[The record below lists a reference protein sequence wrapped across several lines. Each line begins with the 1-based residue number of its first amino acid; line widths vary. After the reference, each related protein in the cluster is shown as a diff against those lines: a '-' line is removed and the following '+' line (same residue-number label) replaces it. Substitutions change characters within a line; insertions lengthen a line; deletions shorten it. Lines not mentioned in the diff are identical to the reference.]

1 MKTIRLLTA
10 GLLLAA
16 CAASASAQAVK
27 SDSGVY
33 VGIEGGMTTYLVSTN
48 EPFFKEWSE
57 SKNAG
62 ALRALIGYRF
72 NPNFALEMSYL
83 SLGDYELSS
92 PNVNG
97 RRARLSANTDLFD
110 LSVIYKFTQFVP
122 GFYLK
127 AGAMNST
134 VSLQYNEETSSG
146 RGRGRSAS
154 QSGYGYSFGLG
165 YEYDLTPHLSAN
177 AGFTRL
183 QRLGGS
189 WDDGDSVNANLYSAG
204 LKYRF

>member
-1 MKTIRLLTA
+1 MKTIRVLTA

-16 CAASASAQAVK
+16 CSSFASAQAVK

-33 VGIEGGMTTYLVSTN
+33 VGIEGGMTTYLVKTSD
-48 EPFFKEWSE
+48 PIRDWAE
-57 SKNAG
+57 SRNAG

-72 NPNFALEMSYL
+72 NPNVALEMSYL

-92 PNVNG
+92 PKVNG
-97 RRARLSANTDLFD
+97 RRGKLSANTDVFD

-134 VSLQYNEETSSG
+134 VSLHYNEETPSG
-146 RGRGRSAS
+146 PGQGRSAS
-154 QSGYGYSFGLG
+154 RSGYGYSVGLG

-189 WDDGDSVNANLYSAG
+189 WDDGESVNANLYSAG